1 MTAAQLYPDTFLARA
16 RKPQRHR
23 RKNRRT
29 VTMPDRVG
37 PHVRLVFSEMVNS
50 PMIRS
55 KKAQA

>member
-1 MTAAQLYPDTFLARA
+1 
-16 RKPQRHR
+16 
-23 RKNRRT
+23 
-29 VTMPDRVG
+29 MPDRVG